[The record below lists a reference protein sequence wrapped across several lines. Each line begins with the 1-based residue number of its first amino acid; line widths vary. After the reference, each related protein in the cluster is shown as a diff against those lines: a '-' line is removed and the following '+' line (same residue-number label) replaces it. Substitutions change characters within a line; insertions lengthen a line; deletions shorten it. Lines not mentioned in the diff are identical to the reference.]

1 MARTAARWSFS
12 PCNRPHIGC
21 RVANIP
27 RAGCAYPRARRH
39 AASPATSAAKV
50 SLSCSEAQ
58 LTISTRLLA
67 SRFPCRLPLGSSR
80 ATPWRCLG
88 PGLHGMARRKGFP
101 RGAPRRPSDVQG
113 RGPKQPSKRD
123 SWAAFAGLLPAGRN
137 RNGKTSV
144 IAYRP
149 IKCVRHLRRGHVAD
163 GVTEMQSSSWH
174 PPSASTAS
182 AW

>member
-1 MARTAARWSFS
+1 MRILGHGVTLLVQ
-12 PCNRPHIGC
+12 RP
-21 RVANIP
+21 
-27 RAGCAYPRARRH
+27 
-39 AASPATSAAKV
+39 
-50 SLSCSEAQ
+50 
-58 LTISTRLLA
+58 
-67 SRFPCRLPLGSSR
+67 RLPKSHCPAPKLNSPSRLGSSPLASHVGFHWAR
-80 ATPWRCLG
+80 PG
-88 PGLHGMARRKGFP
+88 PPHGVAWGQDCMAWLVERGSP
-101 RGAPRRPSDVQG
+101 RGAPRRPSNVQG

-149 IKCVRHLRRGHVAD
+149 IECVRHLRRGHVAD